1 MDITSV
7 LRRIIVSRPF
17 TIYQL
22 ANLIIY
28 ELLKITEK
36 LDIKIIVTS
45 DMLHMFLE
53 DSQVDVKE
61 SKRLIRQI
69 TKSLRATY
77 I

>member
-1 MDITSV
+1 V

-36 LDIKIIVTS
+36 LDIKIIVIS

>member
-36 LDIKIIVTS
+36 LDIKIIVIS
-45 DMLHMFLE
+45 YMLHMFLE

>member
-17 TIYQL
+17 TIYQM

-36 LDIKIIVTS
+36 LDIKIIVIS